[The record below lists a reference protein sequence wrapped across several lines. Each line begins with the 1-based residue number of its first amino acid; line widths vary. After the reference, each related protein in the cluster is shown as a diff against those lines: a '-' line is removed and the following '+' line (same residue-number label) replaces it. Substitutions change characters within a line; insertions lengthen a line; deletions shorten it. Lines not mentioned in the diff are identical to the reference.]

1 MTVLHPYSFAFPVIY
16 VKLYILLTLKSNIF
30 HLVMHLKISYVYCL
44 LLNIFEFFIYLSVIG
59 FYFYIIIVRNMI

>member
-16 VKLYILLTLKSNIF
+16 VKLYIVLTLKSNIF

-59 FYFYIIIVRNMI
+59 FYFYIIKVRNMI